1 MTLKSTK
8 EFNSVYRSAK
18 SFHTKY
24 FVIFYKPDTLKR
36 VGFVASKKI
45 GNAVKR
51 NRAKRRLRALF
62 VKYYDEIKPGI
73 YIFVAKKDI
82 ININF
87 DKLEFSFKRA
97 LQRIYKK

>member
-1 MTLKSTK
+1 M
-8 EFNSVYRSAK
+8 
-18 SFHTKY
+18 HTQY
-24 FVIFYKPDTLKR
+24 FVIFYKPINFKK

-62 VKYYDEIKPGI
+62 VIHYALIKPGI

-82 ININF
+82 VDINF
-87 DKLEFSFKRA
+87 DTLKKSFKKA
-97 LQRIYKK
+97 LQKIYKNG